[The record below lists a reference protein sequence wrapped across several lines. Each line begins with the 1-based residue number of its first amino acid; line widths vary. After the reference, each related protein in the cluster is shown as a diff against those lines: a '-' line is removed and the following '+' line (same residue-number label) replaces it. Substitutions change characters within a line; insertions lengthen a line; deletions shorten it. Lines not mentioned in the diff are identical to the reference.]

1 MAPHV
6 ADSPSMLPVDPSPNP
21 KRCQQ
26 CYLRHA
32 NCLCDT
38 LSPVT
43 LQTHIALVMHR
54 REVGKPS
61 NTGTLALQLF
71 SNSSC
76 YLRGVIHEPLD
87 LSALDTPDR
96 RTWVLFP
103 SDTVEVLT
111 REMVDE
117 DPRPVTLVV
126 PDGSWTQARRAVRRE
141 PILSAARHVVPPAGA
156 KTRYR
161 LRQEHVEGG
170 LATAEAVAR
179 ALGIIEGPEAQA
191 ALEALFETKV
201 SRILQEWSGRK
212 GPR

>member
-1 MAPHV
+1 
-6 ADSPSMLPVDPSPNP
+6 MLPVDPSPNP

-32 NCLCDT
+32 NCLCDAV
-38 LSPVT
+38 SPVT
-43 LQTHIALVMHR
+43 LQTHIALIMHR

-71 SNSSC
+71 PNSSC
-76 YLRGVIHEPLD
+76 YVRGVAHEPLD
-87 LSALDTPDR
+87 LSALDQPER

-103 SDTVEVLT
+103 SDTVELLS

-117 DPRPVTLVV
+117 DPRPITLVV

-141 PILSAARHVVPPAGA
+141 PILSAARHVVPPTGA
-156 KTRYR
+156 QTRYR
-161 LRQEHVEGG
+161 LRHEHVEGG

-201 SRILQEWSGRK
+201 SRILNELSGR
-212 GPR
+212 

>member
-1 MAPHV
+1 
-6 ADSPSMLPVDPSPNP
+6 MLPVDPTPNP
-21 KRCQQ
+21 TRCQQ
-26 CYLRHA
+26 CFLRHA

-38 LSPVT
+38 ISPVT

-54 REVGKPS
+54 RELGKPS

-71 SNSSC
+71 PNSSC
-76 YLRGVIHEPLD
+76 YVRGLTREPLD

-111 REMVDE
+111 REMVEE
-117 DPRPVTLVV
+117 DTRPITLVV
-126 PDGSWTQARRAVRRE
+126 PDGSWTQARRVVRRE
-141 PILSAARHVVPPAGA
+141 PILSAARHVVPPPGP

-161 LRQEHVEGG
+161 LRNEHVDGG

-179 ALGIIEGPEAQA
+179 ALGIIEGPETQA
-191 ALEALFETKV
+191 ALETLFETKV
-201 SRILQEWSGRK
+201 SRILQEWGTRK

>member
-1 MAPHV
+1 
-6 ADSPSMLPVDPSPNP
+6 MLPVDPNPNP
-21 KRCQQ
+21 KRCQR
-26 CYLRHA
+26 CYLWHA

-38 LSPVT
+38 VT
-43 LQTHIALVMHR
+43 QVSLETHIALIMHR

-71 SNSSC
+71 TNSSC
-76 YLRGVIHEPLD
+76 YVRGIRDRPLD
-87 LSALDTPDR
+87 LSALDAPDR
-96 RTWVLFP
+96 RLWVLFP
-103 SDTVEVLT
+103 SETVEVLS
-111 REMVDE
+111 REMIDE

-126 PDGSWTQARRAVRRE
+126 PDGSWTQARRVVRRE
-141 PILSAARHVVPPAGA
+141 PILSQARHVVPPAGA

-161 LRQEHVEGG
+161 LRNEHVAGG

-179 ALGIIEGPEAQA
+179 ALGIIEGPGAQE

-201 SRILQEWSGRK
+201 SRILDEWGTRK